1 MKLGAM
7 LVRDGRL
14 TPEQLEQA
22 LEHQRRTGLRLGTS
36 LVELGLADTDT
47 VTVYLGL
54 ELGIPVATVA
64 VMERAKRAAVKLL
77 TAKAV
82 ERYVVLPLVVQDRHL
97 ITAMRDPH
105 DLVLLDELERATGY
119 QIIPRVASEIRLFHY
134 IERYYGVARP
144 EQYRKLDWAVHGR
157 PPGVVPLE
165 PPAPPLPGLPPP
177 VENPVP
183 VPAGPPAIATLG
195 TISVD
200 EPYDELALEMDE
212 LPGERAGDRPVT
224 DPPFEGAGAS
234 SPAQPG
240 PVSAPPAAPPRA
252 VGGPDAITQ
261 LGNARTRA
269 EIADILL
276 GYARTVFGTA
286 ALMVIREELAFGWRG
301 FGTTLDAARLESL
314 MVPLQP
320 PSAFQIA
327 ATTGVFEGPPPRS
340 ALIQHVYR
348 ILRLP
353 VPAAILVL
361 RVSIGDR
368 PVNLLYGQREDG
380 KAVSI
385 DTLAM
390 AQKVAEAAGAAY
402 ARLIAHAKKQ
412 PS

>member
-22 LEHQRRTGLRLGTS
+22 LEHQRRSGMRLGTS
-36 LVELGLADTDT
+36 LVELGMADTDT

-77 TAKAV
+77 SAKAV

-144 EQYRKLDWAVHGR
+144 EQYRALDWAVHGR

-183 VPAGPPAIATLG
+183 VPAGPPAIATMG
-195 TISVD
+195 TVSVD

-224 DPPFEGAGAS
+224 DPPFEPTGGA
-234 SPAQPG
+234 PTPQPG
-240 PVSAPPAAPPRA
+240 PSPIPSNALPRA
-252 VGGPDAITQ
+252 VSSADALTQ
-261 LGNARTRA
+261 LASARTRA
-269 EIADILL
+269 EISDVLL

-286 ALMVIREELAFGWRG
+286 ALMVVREELAFGWRG
-301 FGTTLDAARLESL
+301 FGTTLDATRLEAL

-327 ATTGVFEGPPPRS
+327 AATGVFSGAPPRS
-340 ALIQHVYR
+340 ALIQHVFR
-348 ILRLP
+348 LLRLP
-353 VPAAILVL
+353 IPEACVVL

-368 PVNLLYGQREDG
+368 PVNLLFGQRDDG
-380 KAVSI
+380 KPIAAE
-385 DTLAM
+385 TLAT
-390 AQKVAEAAGAAY
+390 AQTVADAAGAAY
-402 ARLIAHAKKQ
+402 GRLIARSKKN